1 MIRDVTDRDFP
12 REVEQASTPVLVEF
26 WQPGCGH
33 CLALLKQL
41 EQLQEEV
48 APVVKIVKMN
58 VQENFQ
64 IPAAL
69 DISSLPALARRFESF
84 VRLPQAPMFPRNIPA
99 TSGVS
104 AEPNHPGFSSPS
116 PMRLPRHRGA

>member
-12 REVEQASTPVLVEF
+12 REVEQASMPVLVEF

-48 APVVKIVKMN
+48 APVLKIVKMN

-64 IPAAL
+64 IPAEL
-69 DISSLPALARRFESF
+69 EISSLPALALFERGEF
-84 VRLPQAPMFPRNIPA
+84 VRFIG
-99 TSGVS
+99 GVGRK
-104 AEPNHPGFSSPS
+104 EEIRKQLG
-116 PMRLPRHRGA
+116 LT